1 MENFIFC
8 VVLLTRPPDL
18 LERHEIS
25 VSNGKTIFI
34 HYFLRIINK
43 HSPTELLLC
52 GNNKEHIWATKYQ
65 LLSSFILPAK

>member
-8 VVLLTRPPDL
+8 AVLLTRPPDL
-18 LERHEIS
+18 LKRHKIG

-34 HYFLRIINK
+34 HYFFRIINK

-52 GNNKEHIWATKYQ
+52 GNNKEYILATKYQ
-65 LLSSFILPAK
+65 LLSSFILAAK